1 MNREERIR
9 AVLEGKQPDR
19 VPVSVWM
26 HLSEYDQDSRSLAEA
41 MVAFNEKY
49 DYDFIKMMPFG
60 AYMTPDWGAK
70 LKRLR
75 SSSLRLPVRKTM
87 RSWKYWLRLM
97 EAGEE
102 PYKLRSGLP
111 S

>member
-49 DYDFIKMMPFG
+49 DYDLQQIKI
-60 AYMTPDWGAK
+60 
-70 LKRLR
+70 
-75 SSSLRLPVRKTM
+75 
-87 RSWKYWLRLM
+87 
-97 EAGEE
+97 
-102 PYKLRSGLP
+102 
-111 S
+111 